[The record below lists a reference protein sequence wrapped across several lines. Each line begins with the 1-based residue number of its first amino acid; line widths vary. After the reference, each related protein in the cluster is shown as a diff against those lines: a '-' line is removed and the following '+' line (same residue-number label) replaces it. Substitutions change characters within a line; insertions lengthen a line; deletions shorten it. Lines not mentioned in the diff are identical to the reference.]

1 LDRKKL
7 QPFWILSFLSLLSG
21 CAGIANGPSDVK
33 SSGGGSATAYL
44 AEPPPG
50 YLLATDAFG
59 KPKAAATA
67 VAAPPST
74 ATATAAAGKSAIPA
88 PSAKPAIPAQ
98 ASIST
103 PPAPL
108 SIKSNINPV
117 AFEQRAILY
126 ASPSTRKYLHNGRI
140 DPDTS
145 IQAWQDFLTKYKIPH
160 KLVTTES
167 DLALQSSGVLILPST
182 LALSLSEMQTI
193 SDFRGRGGSVFA
205 TWLSGVRNERG
216 DWLGFDFMQ
225 KVLDVK
231 VTGNT
236 AAQKEEV
243 FLMPH
248 GDSPPSHFLPAGF
261 RIWTARPKEYYPL
274 RLSAPNQVAHMM
286 DWSRNNSD
294 GRESGVM
301 TYDERD
307 LGKGKGSRAVVL
319 GIPEQLWTSS
329 DPKHLEAITH
339 TALRWLLRV
348 PSAYLSSWPAPF
360 RSAFMMALDAG
371 DPIADSD
378 LIFLKALEDSGG
390 RATIYFLSLH
400 AEKSAK
406 LLKDL
411 QAKGHEIAFMGDKF
425 IGFKDQEIAVQA
437 ERIDKATQQAKAAGF
452 RMPTQPGFH
461 APVEAY
467 DKATVAVLTSR
478 GFGHYVGTGD
488 LVDSRIPTLYPVDP
502 SAPAGTKPLV
512 VLPRTQKGPEDAA
525 EEGDIDDALK
535 AFLADFKTSE
545 NMQGLTVVRLP
556 TQSGIVQPD
565 QMVELTEEMKKHGQK
580 MWMATGSQIADW
592 WRERSRVSAQM
603 EGFTSSAFLN
613 LEIQGDSP
621 LSQAA
626 TVWIN
631 LPHEGAQLSLLKD
644 GQKDASLK
652 TVAID
657 RWRVALDLKGMQP
670 GKYRW
675 QVRFE

>member
-1 LDRKKL
+1 MPRSSLLFGVYSGAFHFQHTTLESLRLDRKLL
-7 QPFWILSFLSLLSG
+7 QPFWILSFLSALSG
-21 CAGIANGPSDVK
+21 CAALGNDPSDVSG
-33 SSGGGSATAYL
+33 SSGGVTVTYL
-44 AEPPPG
+44 TDPPPG
-50 YLLATDAFG
+50 YLLATDAFA
-59 KPKAAATA
+59 KPKAPAQPKVST
-67 VAAPPST
+67 AAPS
-74 ATATAAAGKSAIPA
+74 
-88 PSAKPAIPAQ
+88 
-98 ASIST
+98 
-103 PPAPL
+103 L

-126 ASPSTRKYLHNGRI
+126 VSPSTRKYLHNGRI
-140 DPDTS
+140 DPNAS
-145 IQAWQDFLTKYKIPH
+145 IQAWQSLLTKYNIPH
-160 KLVTTES
+160 KLVTTEA
-167 DLALQSSGVLILPST
+167 DLALQSSGVLILPSS
-182 LALSLSEMQTI
+182 LSLSPSEMQTI

-216 DWLGFDFMQ
+216 DWLGFEFMQ

-236 AAQKEEV
+236 AAQKEEAY
-243 FLMPH
+243 LMPQ

-274 RLSAPNQVAHMM
+274 RLSAPHHAAHMM
-286 DWSRNNSD
+286 DWSRNHSD

-319 GIPEQLWTSS
+319 GIPEQLWMSS
-329 DPKHLEAITH
+329 DPKHLEALTH

-348 PSAYLSSWPAPF
+348 PSAYLSAWPSPF

-371 DPIADSD
+371 DPIIESD
-378 LIFLKALEDSGG
+378 LIFLKALENSGG
-390 RATIYFLSLH
+390 RATIYFLSMH
-400 AEKSAK
+400 AERSAK
-406 LLKDL
+406 LLNDL

-425 IGFKDQEIAVQA
+425 IGFKDQKIEVQA
-437 ERIDKATQQAKAAGF
+437 ERIDKAAAQAKAAGF
-452 RMPTQPGFH
+452 RMPRQPGFH
-461 APVEAY
+461 APVEDY
-467 DKATVAVLTSR
+467 DKATVAVLSSR

-488 LVDSRIPTLYPVDP
+488 LVDARIPYLYPVDP

-525 EEGDIDDALK
+525 EEGDIEDALK
-535 AFLADFKTSE
+535 AFLTDVKTSE
-545 NMQGLTVVRLP
+545 SMQGLTVIRMSA
-556 TQSGIVQPD
+556 QSGIVQPD
-565 QMVELTEEMKKHGQK
+565 QMVELTEEIKKHGQK
-580 MWMATGSQIADW
+580 MWMATGSEIADW
-592 WRERSRVSAQM
+592 WRERSRVSALM
-603 EGFTSSAFLN
+603 EGFTASAFLN

-621 LSQAA
+621 LAQAA

-644 GQKDASLK
+644 GQKDASMK

-657 RWRVALDLKGMQP
+657 RWRVALDLKGMKP

-675 QVRFE
+675 QVKFE

>member
-1 LDRKKL
+1 MGTGPLD
-7 QPFWILSFLSLLSG
+7 SLGSDSKSG
-21 CAGIANGPSDVK
+21 N
-33 SSGGGSATAYL
+33 TEYL
-44 AEPPPG
+44 AAPPPG
-50 YLLATDAFG
+50 YLMAADAFG
-59 KPKAAATA
+59 KPKAAAKPLAVSTTA
-67 VAAPPST
+67 AAPPKPSVPT
-74 ATATAAAGKSAIPA
+74 SAPLPA
-88 PSAKPAIPAQ
+88 PAPPPAI
-98 ASIST
+98 
-103 PPAPL
+103 
-108 SIKSNINPV
+108 SIKNNVNPV

-126 ASPSTRKYLHNGRI
+126 ASPSTRNYLNRGRI
-140 DPDTS
+140 DPNQS
-145 IQAWQDFLTKYKIPH
+145 VQAWQDFLEKYQIPY
-160 KLVTTES
+160 KLVTSES
-167 DLALQSSGVLILPST
+167 DLNRQTSGVLILPSS
-182 LALSLSEMQTI
+182 LALSASEMQAI

-261 RIWTARPKEYYPL
+261 RIWTSRPQEYSPL
-274 RLSAPNQVAHMM
+274 RLSANHQAAHIM

-307 LGKGKGSRAVVL
+307 LGNGRGSRSVVL
-319 GIPEQLWTSS
+319 GIPEQLWMSS
-329 DPKHLEAITH
+329 DPRHLEAITH

-348 PSAYLSSWPAPF
+348 PSAYLSAWPAPF
-360 RSAFMMALDAG
+360 RSAFMMVVDAG
-371 DPIADSD
+371 DPIAESD
-378 LIFLKALEDSGG
+378 LVFLKALEDNGG

-406 LLKDL
+406 LLKEL

-437 ERIDKATQQAKAAGF
+437 ERIDKARQQVKDAGY
-452 RMPTQPGFH
+452 RIPAQPGFH

-467 DKATVAVLTSR
+467 DKATVSVLSSR

-488 LVDSRIPTLYPVDP
+488 LVDSRIPTLYPVDA
-502 SAPAGTKPLV
+502 SAPPGSKPLV

-535 AFLADFKTSE
+535 AFMVDFKTSE
-545 NMQGLTVVRLP
+545 RMQGLTVVRLP

-565 QMVELTEEMKKHGQK
+565 QMAELTEEMKKHGEK
-580 MWMATGSQIADW
+580 MWMATGSQVADW
-592 WRERSRVSAQM
+592 WRERSRVSAKM
-603 EGFTSSAFLN
+603 EGFTSSPFLN
-613 LEIQGDSP
+613 LDIQGETP
-621 LSQAA
+621 LAQSA
-626 TVWIN
+626 TVWVN
-631 LPHEGAQLSLLKD
+631 LPYEGAKLSLLKD
-644 GQKDASLK
+644 GQKDTSIPTLP
-652 TVAID
+652 VD
-657 RWRVALDLKGMQP
+657 RWRVALELKGMKP

-675 QVRFE
+675 QVKFE